1 MGAVVHPKLVLSVH
15 VSWLGFLGIHCIFIY
30 VELFAF
36 RITWMG
42 NLQSGCKKWFGN
54 LFSGL
59 PFFQQLV
66 SNSTSGTKA
75 SIILIACY
83 CLARHKFVSFS
94 FPFSCGFFLLPP
106 PPPHP
111 CFWSTILK
119 SQKYLP
125 KPDTFYSQQA
135 FNTEIFGIAYL
146 ISNLSI
152 AEMLGWFF
160 LFPIQVT

>member
-66 SNSTSGTKA
+66 STSGTKA

-94 FPFSCGFFLLPP
+94 FPFSCGFFLFSPP
-106 PPPHP
+106 PPF
-111 CFWSTILK
+111 FWSTILK

-146 ISNLSI
+146 ISNLAI
-152 AEMLGWFF
+152 AEMLGCFF

>member
-66 SNSTSGTKA
+66 SDSTSGTKA

-83 CLARHKFVSFS
+83 CLARQNLFHFL
-94 FPFSCGFFLLPP
+94 FFLLWFLSSPP
-106 PPPHP
+106 PLY
-111 CFWSTILK
+111 WSTILK

-125 KPDTFYSQQA
+125 KPVTFYNQEA

-160 LFPIQVT
+160 CCFLFR

>member
-66 SNSTSGTKA
+66 SDSTSGTKA

-83 CLARHKFVSFS
+83 CLARQKFVSFS
-94 FPFSCGFFLLPP
+94 LLSPVVSFFPPSPLY
-106 PPPHP
+106 
-111 CFWSTILK
+111 WSTILK
-119 SQKYLP
+119 SQKYFP
-125 KPDTFYSQQA
+125 KPVTFYSQEA

-160 LFPIQVT
+160 CCFLFR

>member
-1 MGAVVHPKLVLSVH
+1 MFLGW
-15 VSWLGFLGIHCIFIY
+15 VSWEFIAYLFMWSYLLLESHGWGICNLAAKSDLAIY
-30 VELFAF
+30 FQGCPSSSSLFQ
-36 RITWMG
+36 T
-42 NLQSGCKKWFGN
+42 
-54 LFSGL
+54 
-59 PFFQQLV
+59 
-66 SNSTSGTKA
+66 TSGTKA

-94 FPFSCGFFLLPP
+94 FPFSCGFFLFSPP
-106 PPPHP
+106 PPF
-111 CFWSTILK
+111 FWSTILK

-146 ISNLSI
+146 ISNLAI
-152 AEMLGWFF
+152 AEMLGCFF